1 MPAPRCATIAPDR
14 PRLAGLFRWLVPCL
28 AALLGACTPPL
39 TPTQVADR
47 FWRAVVAEHPAKL
60 ERYVLARDRALLNG
74 EPALLP
80 VANFTLGRVLIDGEQ
95 ASVATTITLAGDT
108 PVTLELDT
116 ALVREQETWR
126 VDYRRTAEALS
137 ARSDLARVIG
147 QIGALGETLRQGVEQ
162 SVDDMRKALPV
173 IERELSRIEDEL
185 RQQVPALRERFES
198 FARELE
204 EALKTPPPEREP
216 APQPPAEGTIAL

>member
-1 MPAPRCATIAPDR
+1 MPAPRRVTITPER
-14 PRLAGLFRWLVPCL
+14 PRLARLLRWLLPCL
-28 AALLGACTPPL
+28 ATLLGACTSPL
-39 TPTQVADR
+39 TPTQVTDR
-47 FWRAVVAEHPAKL
+47 FWRAVVSEHPAKL

-74 EPALLP
+74 EQALLP
-80 VANFTLGRVLIDGEQ
+80 VASYALGRVLIDGEQ

-116 ALVREQETWR
+116 ALVREQEAWR

-147 QIGALGETLRQGVEQ
+147 QIGALGDTLRQGVEQ

-173 IERELSRIEDEL
+173 IERELSRIEDKL
-185 RQQVPALRERFES
+185 RQQVPALRERFED

-204 EALKTPPPEREP
+204 EALKTPPSEREP
-216 APQPPAEGTIAL
+216 APEPSTEGTIAL